1 MAGDEKLESHKEEE
15 VDKNSQRLETRVIH
29 SGELE
34 PRIEGAV
41 NMPIFQSATFE
52 YWGEQTYH

>member
-1 MAGDEKLESHKEEE
+1 M
-15 VDKNSQRLETRVIH
+15 DKNSQRLETRVIH